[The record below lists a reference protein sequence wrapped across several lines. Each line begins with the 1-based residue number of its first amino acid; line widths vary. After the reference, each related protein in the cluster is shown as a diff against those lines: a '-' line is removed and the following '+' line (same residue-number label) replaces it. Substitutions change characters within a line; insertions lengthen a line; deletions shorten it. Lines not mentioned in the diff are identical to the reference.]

1 MIWAATP
8 LDAPDFAAIHRHCFE
23 DSWSEESFRALLSDP
38 AVFGFLFSE
47 GTVESCLLAR
57 AAVGEAEILTVATI
71 PKVRRKGL
79 ASLLLEAAIQEARTR
94 GVGSVFLEVHEN
106 NRFALNLYANFG
118 FRMVG
123 KRPGYYQSKHG
134 PAGDALILR
143 RDLNPERPS

>member
-23 DSWSEESFRALLSDP
+23 IRGAKKAFALFS
-38 AVFGFLFSE
+38 AIQQYSGFLSE

-57 AAVGEAEILTVATI
+57 AAVREAEILTVATI
-71 PKVRRKGL
+71 PNVRCKGL
-79 ASLLLEAAIQEARTR
+79 ASLLLEAAIQEARAR

-106 NRFALNLYANFG
+106 NRFALNLYAKFG

-143 RDLNPERPS
+143 RDLNPERAS